1 MQKKKEWG
9 LTRISWYLPGS
20 PRSVSDLNPKL
31 NYQGIIRIYPEYKN
45 IRICIEKMSI
55 WTICIRYP
63 AGTSGPFSPLSGA
76 ILDP

>member
-55 WTICIRYP
+55 
-63 AGTSGPFSPLSGA
+63 
-76 ILDP
+76 